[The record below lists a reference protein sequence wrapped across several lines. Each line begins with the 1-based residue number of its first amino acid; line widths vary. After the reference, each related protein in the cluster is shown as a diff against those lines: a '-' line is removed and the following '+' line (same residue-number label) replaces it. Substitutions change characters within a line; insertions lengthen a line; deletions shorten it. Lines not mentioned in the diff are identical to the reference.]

1 MKVQKIW
8 PCFDSYLDAQNSG
21 DFEREVQ
28 FVARQILQCDNQDYM
43 KYILITTGPKFILN
57 SYLIFKSYS
66 FKIF

>member
-28 FVARQILQCDNQDYM
+28 FVARQILQCDNQDFM
-43 KYILITTGPKFILN
+43 KCTFLSQYGQN
-57 SYLIFKSYS
+57 SH
-66 FKIF
+66 